1 MIIKKLRYRIA
12 AASVAAA
19 MLFSLTGCE
28 GYAEWEARTAAETA
42 ARQEAQANQESTESS
57 YQGPSLA
64 DYVNS
69 GIEEAKENGL
79 YHETDYSSILSGSSS
94 SSSSS
99 SGSSDSDSNTSGS
112 GSGSSSGSATAV
124 ADARAQMLVE
134 LASVEYDGEAYIE
147 VNDNIPYFT
156 EDDYTLEAFEFY
168 SDLDDLGR
176 VGMAYACIDQS
187 IMPDDDEE
195 RGDISSVKPTGW
207 VQRKYDGISNGGWI
221 YNRCHLIAWSLAGEN
236 ANEKNL
242 MTGTRYF
249 NIDGMFTFEAQAL
262 EYLGE
267 NPDNHLLYRVEPV
280 FDGDDLLAKGLLMEA
295 YSIED
300 GGGLEWCVYVFNVQ
314 PGISID
320 YTTGSNQE
328 VSE

>member
-1 MIIKKLRYRIA
+1 MIIKKLRYKIA

-28 GYAEWEARTAAETA
+28 DYAEWEARTAAETA

-57 YQGPSLA
+57 
-64 DYVNS
+64 
-69 GIEEAKENGL
+69 
-79 YHETDYSSILSGSSS
+79 SILSDSSS

-99 SGSSDSDSNTSGS
+99 SGSSSSGSSSSDSNTSSS
-112 GSGSSSGSATAV
+112 GTSNSASGSATEA
-124 ADARAQMLVE
+124 ADARAQMLIE

-187 IMPDDDEE
+187 IMPADDEE

-207 VQRKYDGISNGGWI
+207 VQRKYDGISNGGWL

-300 GGGLEWCVYVFNVQ
+300 EGELEWCVYVFNVQ

-320 YTTGSNQE
+320 YTTGNNE
-328 VSE
+328 EAK